1 MIELP
6 RYTIS
11 EKIHEGAHACFYRG
25 HRDADRLPVAIKVLK
40 SEYPTI
46 TELARLRHEHSIME
60 ELDLPGVPRVIAL
73 ERHGQGLALIT
84 EDTGGESL
92 DRTIRRRRLGL
103 REVLE
108 VGIRLSET
116 LAALHRKHVIH
127 KDIKPANTLFN
138 AAERK
143 VALIDFGIA
152 TRLSQETQQVKRFD
166 SLEGTLAYMSPEQTG
181 RMNRV
186 VDHRSDL
193 YSLGVTL
200 YELLTGSLPF
210 QGTEPMDLVHSHLAR
225 RPAPPRQVAPEVP
238 EVVSSIVLRLLAKP
252 AEDRYQHAAGLQADL
267 EECLA
272 RLDSTGGV
280 EPFELGKQDLGEE
293 LRIPQK
299 LYGREKETAALLSA
313 FERAAVGTARLLLVT
328 GYAGVGKSVLVNEIH
343 KALADKSGHFLSG
356 KFDQLSRSVPYA
368 PLVHA
373 FRDLLRHVLAEP
385 DTVRE
390 AQKAKLSTALGANAS
405 VLCEMLPEL
414 EQLLGPQP
422 PVQPLGPT
430 ESQNRFT
437 LVFQNFLRVFAT
449 AEHPLVLFLDD
460 LQWSDPGSL
469 KLLQV
474 LLTDP
479 ESGYLLVVGAYR
491 DNEVDTG
498 HSLAL
503 ALEEIKKT
511 GAKVDVITLSPL
523 SSSDVEQLIADALAC
538 DRSRS
543 APIAE
548 HVYQRTQGNPF
559 FVTQALSTLHRE
571 GQLRF
576 DVASGAWQWDVAA
589 VVAALSTDDVLDFM
603 IARVERLEPRTRRA
617 LQLAACIGHRFRL
630 RTLAAISEQSPGAVA
645 EALWPSLREGLVLP
659 LDTEYRFVHS
669 RHVGGHAGGHE
680 GGDED
685 GADFDVS
692 YRFLHDRAQQA
703 AYSLIALGDREGAH
717 LRIGRLLKKGGD
729 EDDLFEV
736 VNHMNLGRAR
746 IDSAAER
753 MELAQLNL
761 VAGHRAKGATAY
773 EAAAQYF
780 ATGMSLLEDAAWETN
795 YDLCFALYRERAECE
810 YLARRTETA
819 AALFETL
826 LARARTRLE
835 RAQIHDLHINLFTT
849 LGHIADA
856 QRIGRTALAL
866 FDIHL
871 PEGNDAARLAA
882 FQAELAQVS
891 KNLGARR
898 IEDLAEGAELVD
910 PEPQIIQTLFG
921 SLFPSSFLT
930 SPLLYGFVIV
940 RHVNLSLLHGQSP
953 ASALGYMSYGYLI
966 SGVLGQ
972 YQDARRFGELALK
985 LNDRFANANM
995 RAMLHFLFGAFAHF
1009 VMPLDGALAHF
1020 ARGREA
1026 GFESGDFQYLSYT
1039 TYCTFTNRLGRG
1051 DSMPSVRAE
1060 VDGFFALMQRTKDQ
1074 LSTLFLTVSRAV
1086 IANLEGRSSGRLDLS
1101 GEGFDEPA
1109 FSKMLAD
1116 IGLVFVACY
1125 VSTYKAQIAFMRGE
1139 YRLALQHTDAALA
1152 VVGSAAGLY
1161 FTTELEYYAC
1171 LTFAALWEEGT
1182 AEEREAWQ
1190 KRYAEHHARI
1200 ATWAGLT
1207 PTTFEQKRL
1216 VLDAE
1221 LARMQGREVEA
1232 MGIYD
1237 QAIEQA
1243 RESGFVRDE
1252 ALANELCGRFH
1263 QARRRA
1269 KVARA
1274 YITDAYYGY
1283 LRWGVPTKLA
1293 DLEVE
1298 FPYLRDKVAGFDHSP
1313 SSTGG
1318 TSSPRGGASALDM
1331 GTVLKAA
1338 QALSGEL
1345 VLDRLLERLMRLV
1358 LENAGAQRAFFV
1370 LARDGQLRVEAS
1382 VTVDPDLV
1390 RVGVGTPVGDVP
1402 DLAQSVIRQ
1411 VVRDREPVVL
1421 GNAAK
1426 DERFGGDPH
1435 VQRAQVGSLACLPM
1449 MHQGRLAGVLYL
1461 ENNLALDAFTPA
1473 RNELLQALSSQAAV
1487 AIDNALLYADVRAAA
1502 AELKRANETLEQ
1514 QVAARTQEL
1523 SQAVGE
1529 LWSEM
1534 DIARKIQTV
1543 LLPQRPALT
1552 GYEIT
1557 AMMQPAAHVGGDYY
1571 DVFRAGEQEWVLV
1584 GDVSGHG
1591 VPAGLIMMMVQT
1603 AVRATVLALR
1613 EVGERLSPSRLLSEA
1628 NATLRTNLERM
1639 GRDQYMT
1646 ISAFCFDGGTVR
1658 YSGLHEDIHVLR
1670 AATGEVETIST
1681 RGVWLGILDN
1691 IAEHLHD
1698 DTFTLAPGDALLLI
1712 TDGVTEARRAGKMLG
1727 AVGLSEVF
1735 RTVAQHGASTAA
1747 IVDGINEE
1755 LASFVKADD
1764 VTMLAIRRQQLARM
1778 ADG

>member
-6 RYTIS
+6 RYTLT
-11 EKIHEGAHACFYRG
+11 EKIHEGSHACFYRG
-25 HRDADRLPVAIKVLK
+25 HRDADRLQVAIKVLK

-73 ERHGQGLALIT
+73 ERHGHGLALVT

-92 DRTIRRRRLGL
+92 DRTVRRRRLGL

-108 VGIRLSET
+108 IGIRLSET

-127 KDIKPANTLFN
+127 KDIKPANILFN
-138 AAERK
+138 VADHK

-200 YELLTGSLPF
+200 YELLTGSPPF
-210 QGTEPMDLVHSHLAR
+210 QGTEAMDLVHSHLAR
-225 RPAPPRQVAPEVP
+225 RPVPPRQLAPEVP
-238 EVVSSIVLRLLAKP
+238 EVVSAIVLRLLAKP

-267 EECLA
+267 EQCLS
-272 RLDSTGGV
+272 RLDSTGV
-280 EPFELGKQDLGEE
+280 IEPFELGQHDLGEE

-299 LYGREKETAALLSA
+299 LYGRDGETAALLAA
-313 FERAAVGTARLLLVT
+313 FERAAGGAARLLLVT

-343 KALADKSGHFLSG
+343 KALADKSGHFVAG

-385 DTVRE
+385 EAVRE
-390 AQKAKLSTALGANAS
+390 AQKARLAAALGANAN

-414 EQLLGPQP
+414 EQLLGSQP

-460 LQWSDPGSL
+460 LQWSDTASL

-479 ESGYLLVVGAYR
+479 ESGYLLIVGAYR
-491 DNEVDTG
+491 DNEVDQS
-498 HSLAL
+498 HALAL

-523 SSSDVEQLIADALAC
+523 SNLDVEQLVADALAC

-543 APIAE
+543 GPISE
-548 HVYQRTQGNPF
+548 HVFQRTQGNPF

-571 GQLRF
+571 GHLRF
-576 DVASGAWQWDVAA
+576 DVTQGAWQWDVAG
-589 VVAALSTDDVLDFM
+589 VMSALATDDVVDFM
-603 IARVERLEPRTRRA
+603 VSRIERLEPRTRRA
-617 LQLAACIGHRFRL
+617 LQLASCIGHRFRL
-630 RTLAAISEQSPGAVA
+630 RTLANISEQSPGAVA
-645 EALWPSLREGLVLP
+645 DALWPALREGLVLP
-659 LDTEYRFVHS
+659 LDSEYRFVHFA
-669 RHVGGHAGGHE
+669 HVGGS
-680 GGDED
+680 GGDAS
-685 GADFDVS
+685 ADFDVS

-729 EDDLFEV
+729 EDDIFEV

-746 IDSAAER
+746 IDSATER
-753 MELAQLNL
+753 LELAQLNL
-761 VAGHRAKGATAY
+761 VAGQRAKGATAY

-780 ATGMSLLEDAAWETN
+780 ATGMSLLSDDAWETT
-795 YDLCFALYRERAECE
+795 YDLAFALHRERAECE

-826 LARARTRLE
+826 LQRARTRLE

-849 LGHIADA
+849 LGNIADA
-856 QRIGRTALAL
+856 QRIGRVALEL
-866 FDIHL
+866 FGIQL
-871 PEGNDAARLAA
+871 PGDDDAARMAA
-882 FQAELAQVS
+882 FQAELAEVP
-891 KNLGARR
+891 KNLAGRR
-898 IEDLAEGAELVD
+898 IEDLAKAAELVD

-940 RHVNLSLLHGQSP
+940 RHVNLSLKHGQSP

-966 SGVLGQ
+966 AGVLGQ
-972 YQDARRFGELALK
+972 YDDARRFGELALK
-985 LNDRFANANM
+985 SNDRFANANM

-1009 VMPLDGALAHF
+1009 VMPMDSALGHF

-1026 GFESGDFQYLSYT
+1026 GFEVGDFQYLSYT
-1039 TYCTFTNRLGRG
+1039 TYCTVSNKLGRG
-1051 DSMPSVRAE
+1051 DALPGVRAE
-1060 VDGFFALMQRTKDQ
+1060 TDGFFALMQRTKDQ
-1074 LSTLFLTVSRAV
+1074 LSTLFLTATRGV
-1086 IANLEGRSSGRLDLS
+1086 IANLEGRSTGRLDLS
-1101 GEGFDEPA
+1101 CDGFDEPA

-1116 IGLVFVACY
+1116 IGLVFVACF

-1139 YRLALQHTDAALA
+1139 HRLALQHTDDALK

-1161 FTTELEYYAC
+1161 FTTELEFYAC
-1171 LTFAALWEEGT
+1171 LTFTALWSRSTEDERQAFAKRFAEHQGRIGTWAAL
-1182 AEEREAWQ
+1182 
-1190 KRYAEHHARI
+1190 
-1200 ATWAGLT
+1200 T
-1207 PTTFEQKRL
+1207 PSTFEQKRL
-1216 VLDAE
+1216 LLAAE
-1221 LARMQGREVEA
+1221 WARVQGNEVEA
-1232 MGIYD
+1232 MGLYD
-1237 QAIEQA
+1237 QAIDKA
-1243 RESGFVRDE
+1243 RENGFVRDE

-1263 QARRRA
+1263 QGHKRI

-1274 YITDAYYGY
+1274 YLTDAYYGY
-1283 LRWGVPTKLA
+1283 LRWGVASKLA
-1293 DLEVE
+1293 DLESE
-1298 FPYLRDKVAGFDHSP
+1298 FSYLREKVAGAEHSI

-1318 TSSPRGGASALDM
+1318 SSAPRGSAQALDM

-1358 LENAGAQRAFFV
+1358 LENAGAQRASFV
-1370 LARDGQLRVEAS
+1370 VARDGQLRVEAS
-1382 VTVDPDLV
+1382 ITVDPDLV
-1390 RVGVGTPVGDVP
+1390 RVGMGMPVGDVP
-1402 DLAQSVIRQ
+1402 DLAHNVIRQ
-1411 VVRDREPVVL
+1411 VVRDREPIVL

-1426 DERFGGDPH
+1426 DERFAFDPH
-1435 VQRAQVGSLACLPM
+1435 VQKNQVGSLACLPM

-1487 AIDNALLYADVRAAA
+1487 AIDNALLYADVRATA
-1502 AELKRANETLEQ
+1502 AELKHANETLEQ

-1543 LLPQRPALT
+1543 LLPQRPTLS
-1552 GYEIT
+1552 GYDIT

-1613 EVGERLSPSRLLSEA
+1613 DAGERLSPSRLLAEA
-1628 NATLRTNLERM
+1628 NATLRTNLERI

-1670 AATGEVETIST
+1670 AATGEVETIPT
-1681 RGVWLGILDN
+1681 RGVWLGILDD
-1691 IAEHLHD
+1691 IGEHLHD
-1698 DTFTLAPGDALLLI
+1698 DSFTLAPGDAVLLI

-1727 AVGLSEVF
+1727 SLGLSEVF
-1735 RTVAQHGASTAA
+1735 KTVAQNGASTAA

-1755 LASFVKADD
+1755 LGTFVKADD
-1764 VTMLAIRRQQLARM
+1764 VTMLAIRRHAQHFART